1 MIGTNADW
9 DQFLTDHRWATLTTL
24 RHSGSPVSSVVAYA
38 RRDDLLVV
46 STPGMTFKRATL
58 EKDARVN
65 LCAFSNAEPFNFVS
79 VEGRV
84 DILTSE
90 LEADTLRVFDNI
102 AGTGYAPP
110 EDLPGWLAAQQ
121 RVILEIHP
129 DRVYGVIR

>member
-1 MIGTNADW
+1 MIGTNSQW

-24 RHSGSPVSSVVAYA
+24 RKSGSPVSSVVAYA
-38 RRDDLLVV
+38 RRDDVLVV

-58 EKDARVN
+58 EQDARVN
-65 LCAFSNAEPFNFVS
+65 LCAFSNTEPFNFVS

-84 DILTSE
+84 EILTTD

-102 AGTGYAPP
+102 AGTGYEPP
-110 EDLPGWLAAQQ
+110 EDLPGWLSVQQ

-129 DRVYGVIR
+129 ERIYGVIR